1 MVVNQ
6 IGGIRPDMGNTNRN
20 AGSLEL
26 VGGSLCLD
34 FVNTATARG
43 SADHQDYLSSHDAL
57 LAWARHT
64 GVITAKQSQ
73 ILAKSAAVSPQAA
86 IAALNL
92 SIALREAVYRVLG
105 STVRGSRPAGADLL
119 QVNRAFQRACL
130 HRAIR
135 FRATGFDWGWEF
147 DPGDLRAI
155 LWPVV
160 LSATELLTSPD
171 VAKVRQCAREG
182 CQWLFLDSSKNGSR
196 RWCSMAVCGSRVKSQ
211 RFYHRKRKKHP

>member
-1 MVVNQ
+1 MVVIQ
-6 IGGIRPDMGNTNRN
+6 FGGIQPEMGKANRN

-26 VGGSLCLD
+26 VGGRLCLD

-43 SADHQDYLSSHDAL
+43 RAGHRDYLCSYDAL
-57 LAWARHT
+57 LAWGRHT

-73 ILAKSAAVSPQAA
+73 ILATSAAGSPQAA

-92 SIALREAVYRVLG
+92 SITLREAIYRVLG
-105 STVRGSRPAGADLL
+105 LAARGSRAAGADLL
-119 QVNRAFQRACL
+119 QVNSAFRQACL

-135 FRATGFDWGWEF
+135 PRAAGFDWGWEF

-171 VAKVRQCAREG
+171 LARVRQCAREE
-182 CQWLFLDSSKNGSR
+182 CQWLFFDSSKNGSR
-196 RWCSMAVCGSRVKSQ
+196 RWCSMAACGSRVKSQ
-211 RFYHRKRKKHP
+211 RFYHRKRRQRQ